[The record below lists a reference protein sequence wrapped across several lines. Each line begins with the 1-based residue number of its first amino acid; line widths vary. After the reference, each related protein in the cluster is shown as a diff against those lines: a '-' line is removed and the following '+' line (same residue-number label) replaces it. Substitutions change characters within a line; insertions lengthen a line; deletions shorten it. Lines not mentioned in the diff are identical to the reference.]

1 MAAARAMNLNA
12 KIITIDGPSGVG
24 KGTLSHLLAKKLG
37 WDFLDSGAL
46 YRITAYVSHK
56 KGLAPDDANAI
67 ADLAQHFQL
76 EFKAGHIIFEGHNIE
91 AAIRREEMGILASK
105 VGAHQVVRD
114 ALYDLQRS
122 FAKPGRGLVADGRD
136 MGTAIFPEA
145 RLKLFLTASA
155 EERARRRFLQLHAHD
170 IHVSITDLLRE
181 IEARDQRDQTRSAS
195 PLRPAEDAIIIDT
208 SALSIDEVFSE
219 IWKAVVAQGVD
230 S

>member
-1 MAAARAMNLNA
+1 MGVLMNLTS
-12 KIITIDGPSGVG
+12 KIVTIDGPSGVG

-46 YRITAYVSHK
+46 YRITAYVSHE

-67 ADLAQHFQL
+67 ADLARHLQL

-105 VGAHQVVRD
+105 VGAHQIVRD

-155 EERARRRFLQLHAHD
+155 KERAQRRFLQLQAHD
-170 IHVSITDLLRE
+170 IHVNITDLLRE

-195 PLRPAEDAIIIDT
+195 PLRPAKDAIIIDT

-219 IWKAVVAQGVD
+219 IWRAVVAQGVD